1 MITRTISGKTPPTQ
15 FLFTLWALT
24 AFFLLLTVF
33 AVVAGWRLRK
43 SSQRQVDPDRKGG
56 QATQSGCLI
65 AGGVPSLLIGVFLL
79 VWAIQVT

>member
-1 MITRTISGKTPPTQ
+1 MITRTVSGKRPPTQ
-15 FLFTLWALT
+15 FLFTLWGLAI
-24 AFFLLLTVF
+24 FFLLLTVF

-43 SSQRQVDPDRKGG
+43 SSAQQTDEQKRGG